1 MILMIDNYDSF
12 TFNIVQYLGQ
22 MGENVQ
28 VYRNDKIKMEE
39 IRRLKPQAIFLSPG
53 PCTPREAGI
62 TVDVIREFYK
72 DVPIMGICLGHQSIG
87 YAFGAEV
94 VRASRIMH
102 GKTSPIIND
111 GKTIFAG
118 LPNPFSAGRYH
129 SLLVARETLPAC
141 LEISAET
148 AEGEIMGLR
157 HKEYPVEGIQ
167 FHPESVLTPQG
178 KRIIKKLFEIY
189 RTKGASVMIKE
200 AIEKAVNKTD
210 LREAEMMAAMDEIM
224 EGIATPAQIAALITA
239 LRMKGETV
247 EEVTGAARIMR
258 QKATRVNAC
267 ATTIVDT
274 CGTGGDKLNTFNIST
289 TAAFVVAAAGI
300 VVAKHGNRAVS
311 SGCGSADVL
320 EALGVNI
327 SAGQEIV
334 EECIQ
339 QIGIGFLF
347 APKLHG
353 AMKYAIGPRREIG
366 IRTIFNM
373 LGPLTNPAGATAQLL
388 GVYDPKLTEM
398 FADVLKNMGTKR
410 AFVVHGLDGLDEVT
424 ITGETRVAEL
434 KDGIVRT
441 YNINPMDYFGRVD
454 PLEAIR
460 GGDPTVNAQITRDV
474 LSGKNGACRN
484 VVLINAAL
492 AIVAGEKAQNIKE
505 GIKVA
510 ADCIDSGAAVKKLQ
524 SLIEMSNS

>member
-1 MILMIDNYDSF
+1 
-12 TFNIVQYLGQ
+12 
-22 MGENVQ
+22 
-28 VYRNDKIKMEE
+28 
-39 IRRLKPQAIFLSPG
+39 
-53 PCTPREAGI
+53 
-62 TVDVIREFYK
+62 
-72 DVPIMGICLGHQSIG
+72 
-87 YAFGAEV
+87 
-94 VRASRIMH
+94 
-102 GKTSPIIND
+102 
-111 GKTIFAG
+111 
-118 LPNPFSAGRYH
+118 
-129 SLLVARETLPAC
+129 
-141 LEISAET
+141 
-148 AEGEIMGLR
+148 
-157 HKEYPVEGIQ
+157 
-167 FHPESVLTPQG
+167 
-178 KRIIKKLFEIY
+178 
-189 RTKGASVMIKE
+189 MIKE
-200 AIEKAVNKTD
+200 AIDKAARKID
-210 LREAEMMAAMDEIM
+210 LPEAEMMAAMEEIM
-224 EGIATPAQIAALITA
+224 NGEATPAQIGAFITA

-289 TAAFVVAAAGI
+289 TTAFVVAAAGI
-300 VVAKHGNRAVS
+300 TVAKHGNRAVS

-327 SAGQEIV
+327 SVDQEIV

-410 AFVVHGLDGLDEVT
+410 AFVVNGLDGLDEVT

-434 KDGIVRT
+434 KEGIVRT
-441 YNINPMDYFGRVD
+441 YNIHPKDYIGSTY
-454 PLEAIR
+454 PLKDIR
-460 GGDPTVNAQITRDV
+460 GGDPAVNARITKDV
-474 LSGKNGACRN
+474 LSGKPGACRD
-484 VVLINAAL
+484 VVLMNAAL
-492 AIVAGEKAQNIKE
+492 AIVAGEKGADIKE

-524 SLIEMSNS
+524 VLIEMSNS

>member
-1 MILMIDNYDSF
+1 
-12 TFNIVQYLGQ
+12 
-22 MGENVQ
+22 
-28 VYRNDKIKMEE
+28 
-39 IRRLKPQAIFLSPG
+39 
-53 PCTPREAGI
+53 
-62 TVDVIREFYK
+62 
-72 DVPIMGICLGHQSIG
+72 
-87 YAFGAEV
+87 
-94 VRASRIMH
+94 
-102 GKTSPIIND
+102 
-111 GKTIFAG
+111 
-118 LPNPFSAGRYH
+118 
-129 SLLVARETLPAC
+129 
-141 LEISAET
+141 
-148 AEGEIMGLR
+148 
-157 HKEYPVEGIQ
+157 
-167 FHPESVLTPQG
+167 
-178 KRIIKKLFEIY
+178 
-189 RTKGASVMIKE
+189 MIKE
-200 AIEKAVNKTD
+200 AIDKAVKKID
-210 LREAEMMAAMDEIM
+210 LPEAEMMAAMEEIM
-224 EGIATPAQIAALITA
+224 EGAATPAQIGALITA

-247 EEVTGAARIMR
+247 EEVTGSVRIMR
-258 QKATRVNAC
+258 QKATHVNAC

-289 TAAFVVAAAGI
+289 TTAFVVAAAGI

-410 AFVVHGLDGLDEVT
+410 AFVVHGSDGLDEVT

-434 KDGIVRT
+434 KDGIIRT
-441 YNINPMDYFGRVD
+441 YNIHPKDYVGKTY
-454 PLEAIR
+454 PLDAIR
-460 GGDPTVNAQITRDV
+460 GGDPTTNAQITRDV
-474 LSGKNGACRN
+474 LSGKPGACRD
-484 VVLINAAL
+484 VVLMNAAL
-492 AIVAGEKAQNIKE
+492 AIVAGEKADNMKD
-505 GIKVA
+505 GVKLA
-510 ADCIDSGAAVKKLQ
+510 AECIDSGAAVKKLQ
-524 SLIEMSNS
+524 ALIEMSNS